1 MNVMREEMHILYP
14 DGSSQLTRKML
25 VIDNLTDI
33 KVKCYHDDCS
43 DMVNTFVETME
54 SETIIIDNEPQRR
67 TYVCREHCKPLCDL
81 AYDEKHSP
89 LGRLLY
95 GKH

>member
-1 MNVMREEMHILYP
+1 MKEKMHMLYP

-33 KVKCYHDDCS
+33 KVKCYNEDC
-43 DMVNTFVETME
+43 DIMVNTFVETME
-54 SETIIIDNEPQRR
+54 SETIIIEGERKQR

-81 AYDEKHSP
+81 AYDERHSP
-89 LGRLLY
+89 LGHLLY
-95 GKH
+95 GGG